1 MGKPSRMIE
10 DLKWPRFNES
20 NGTLPPS
27 IYRERINPL
36 SRITFYSKLLEDC
49 LGVVPIERLGT
60 IGRVVPH
67 AARVP
72 FRLARFRSAA
82 VTTIETFKLSLD
94 ALRAHKLRSFLT
106 LLGVIL
112 AVTTLVVVMSVV
124 NGLTFYVADKA
135 ANLGANVYVLTRF
148 GIITSND
155 EWIKAQ
161 KRPLVTMDEFAKLK
175 EGMHTTSQIAAVL
188 GTSSDV
194 RSGNELLEDVNVQG
208 VTPNYSDVRNIVV
221 ASGRFLTEA
230 DETHHSP
237 VAFVGAD
244 LIRKFFYNVDPIGK
258 TIRAGSH
265 SYTVV
270 GVAAV
275 IGSAF
280 GQSQDRFMYIPLGT
294 YSKEWGN
301 QRDSLTLFLQA
312 GNAEI
317 MESSEDEARMLLR
330 AWRHQA
336 WDSADSFGI
345 IGSDSIMG
353 LFKQLTGN
361 IFMVA
366 VGLTA
371 IFLVVGGIVIMN
383 IMLASV
389 TERTR
394 EIGLRRSLGARKQHI
409 VLQFVTESAV
419 LAATGGI
426 IGIVL
431 AYLLVAAARAATS
444 IPMRT
449 SMGAVILSLS
459 VSTAVGLFF
468 GIYPAMRAAQLDP
481 IEALRADG

>member
-1 MGKPSRMIE
+1 
-10 DLKWPRFNES
+10 
-20 NGTLPPS
+20 
-27 IYRERINPL
+27 
-36 SRITFYSKLLEDC
+36 
-49 LGVVPIERLGT
+49 
-60 IGRVVPH
+60 
-67 AARVP
+67 
-72 FRLARFRSAA
+72 
-82 VTTIETFKLSLD
+82 
-94 ALRAHKLRSFLT
+94 
-106 LLGVIL
+106 
-112 AVTTLVVVMSVV
+112 
-124 NGLTFYVADKA
+124 
-135 ANLGANVYVLTRF
+135 
-148 GIITSND
+148 
-155 EWIKAQ
+155 
-161 KRPLVTMDEFAKLK
+161 MDEFSKLK
-175 EGMHTTSQIAAVL
+175 EGMRTTRQIAAVL
-188 GTSSDV
+188 GATSDV
-194 RSGNELLEDVNVQG
+194 RSGNELLEDVSVDG

-221 ASGRFLTEA
+221 GSGRFLTEA

-237 VAFVGAD
+237 VCFIGAD
-244 LIRKFFYNVDPIGK
+244 LVRKFFYNVDPIGK

-301 QRDSLTLFLQA
+301 QRDSLTLFIQA
-312 GNAEI
+312 GNAE
-317 MESSEDEARMLLR
+317 MMASSEDEARMLLR
-330 AWRHQA
+330 AWRHQT

-394 EIGLRRSLGARKQHI
+394 EIGLRRSLGARKKHI
-409 VLQFVTESAV
+409 VLQFVTESSV

-431 AYLLVAAARAATS
+431 AYIIVAAARAATS

-449 SMGAVILSLS
+449 PMSAVILSLS

-468 GIYPAMRAAQLDP
+468 GIYPAMRAAKLDP